1 MAATFLSGSPA
12 FEDAL
17 QLPAAKKFTESADHS
32 TINKLCIPLHHGP
45 YDRLLHSQ
53 RTSQC

>member
-1 MAATFLSGSPA
+1 MAATFLSGSQA
-12 FEDAL
+12 LEDAL
-17 QLPAAKKFTESADHS
+17 QLPVAKRLTESPDHS

-53 RTSQC
+53 